1 MPHLSLRGQFRICQF
16 VGAEKSV
23 FRSAWCIAGIKS
35 RCWETVLSSV
45 CARFAVT
52 VFFSCRRAHGCYKCR
67 QCSFTA
73 AETQAL
79 LEHFNTA
86 HCQEQDSTTANGEE
100 DGHAV
105 PTVKEEP
112 RVDLRVYS
120 LLGPD
125 SKMGEPVAESV
136 VKREKLE
143 DKDGLKEKAWAES
156 SSDELRG
163 VTWRGAD
170 ILRGSPSYAQGGL
183 GLLTPVAGPQEQAKA
198 LRDSPNVEAAHLA
211 RPIYGLAVDTKGF
224 LQGAP
229 AGAEKP
235 GAPPQ
240 QYPASAESKAKD
252 ESQSL
257 LRVGR
262 FHFFQIILFI
272 LKGELG
278 EPTFSRVSIMP
289 LAKCS

>member
-1 MPHLSLRGQFRICQF
+1 MPVSGVLRRLYF
-16 VGAEKSV
+16 VLP
-23 FRSAWCIAGIKS
+23 ITLQGIKF
-35 RCWETVLSSV
+35 RCLKTIFLSSL
-45 CARFAVT
+45 CARFRVT
-52 VFFSCRRAHGCYKCR
+52 VFFSCRRAHSCYKCR

-73 AETQAL
+73 AETQSL
-79 LEHFNTA
+79 LEHFNTV

-105 PTVKEEP
+105 SSIKEEP
-112 RVDLRVYS
+112 KIDLKVYS
-120 LLGPD
+120 LLNPD

-156 SSDELRG
+156 SSDDLRS

-170 ILRGSPSYAQGGL
+170 ILRGSPSYTQASL
-183 GLLTPVAGPQEQAKA
+183 GLLTPVSGPQEQTKT

-229 AGAEKP
+229 AGGEKA
-235 GAPPQ
+235 GALPQ
-240 QYPASAESKAKD
+240 QYPASGESKSKD

-262 FHFFQIILFI
+262 FHFF
-272 LKGELG
+272 K
-278 EPTFSRVSIMP
+278 
-289 LAKCS
+289 